1 MLTRFAD
8 PWLLILLL
16 AVPFM
21 VFYELKKMGSSRIR
35 FSSLETLKDLKPARS
50 LVWRKVLLILRCAA
64 MSLLIMALARPQSGT
79 TSTEIITEGVDIMLC
94 LDTSGSMNALDFQL
108 ENKRVNRLQVV
119 KKVVDE
125 FIRGRQ
131 NDRIGM
137 VVFAEEAF
145 TQCPLTLD
153 YGVLLSFLDR
163 LEIGMAG
170 DTTAIGSALATCV
183 KRLKDLKS
191 KSKVIILLTDGRNNT
206 GTISPATAADIA
218 KTHGIKVYTIGA
230 GTEGEAPF
238 LVDSLFGKH
247 YVYQKV
253 DLDEETLKEI
263 AQKTGGRY
271 FRATNTE
278 ALKTIYQQIDKM
290 EKTEAKVK
298 EYMEYDEL
306 FTYFLIPALCLILLE
321 ILLANTRFMKIP

>member
-16 AVPFM
+16 AVPLM

-35 FSSLETLKDLKPARS
+35 FSSLETLKALKPTRS
-50 LVWRKVLLILRCAA
+50 LVWRKVLLILRCVA

-191 KSKVIILLTDGRNNT
+191 KSKIIILLTDGRNNT

-218 KTHGIKVYTIGA
+218 KTHGIKVYTIGV

-238 LVDSLFGKH
+238 LVDSLFGKQ

-298 EYMEYDEL
+298 EYMEYAEL
-306 FTYFLIPALCLILLE
+306 FKYFLIPALCLILLE

>member
-1 MLTRFAD
+1 
-8 PWLLILLL
+8 
-16 AVPFM
+16 
-21 VFYELKKMGSSRIR
+21 
-35 FSSLETLKDLKPARS
+35 
-50 LVWRKVLLILRCAA
+50 
-64 MSLLIMALARPQSGT
+64 
-79 TSTEIITEGVDIMLC
+79 MLC

-183 KRLKDLKS
+183 KRLKDVKS

-206 GTISPATAADIA
+206 GAISPATAADIA

-253 DLDEETLKEI
+253 DLDEDTLKEI
-263 AQKTGGRY
+263 ARKTGGRY

-278 ALKTIYQQIDKM
+278 ALKTIYQQIDEM
-290 EKTEAKVK
+290 EKTEVKVK
-298 EYMEYDEL
+298 EYMEYKEL
-306 FTYFLIPALCLILLE
+306 FHWFLIPGLLFLLVE
-321 ILLANTRFMKIP
+321 IVLAHTRFMKIP

>member
-1 MLTRFAD
+1 L
-8 PWLLILLL
+8 P
-16 AVPFM
+16 
-21 VFYELKKMGSSRIR
+21 
-35 FSSLETLKDLKPARS
+35 
-50 LVWRKVLLILRCAA
+50 
-64 MSLLIMALARPQSGT
+64 
-79 TSTEIITEGVDIMLC
+79 
-94 LDTSGSMNALDFQL
+94 
-108 ENKRVNRLQVV
+108 NRL
-119 KKVVDE
+119 
-125 FIRGRQ
+125 
-131 NDRIGM
+131 
-137 VVFAEEAF
+137 
-145 TQCPLTLD
+145 
-153 YGVLLSFLDR
+153 S
-163 LEIGMAG
+163 
-170 DTTAIGSALATCV
+170 
-183 KRLKDLKS
+183 
-191 KSKVIILLTDGRNNT
+191 
-206 GTISPATAADIA
+206 TAADIA
-218 KTHGIKVYTIGA
+218 QTHGIKVYTIGA